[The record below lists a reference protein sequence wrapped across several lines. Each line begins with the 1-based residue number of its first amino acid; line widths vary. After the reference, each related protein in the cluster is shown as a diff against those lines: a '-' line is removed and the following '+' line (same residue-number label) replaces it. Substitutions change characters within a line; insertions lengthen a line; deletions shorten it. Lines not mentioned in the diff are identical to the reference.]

1 MTQDTFK
8 ALVLTQQDK
17 DTRYA
22 FQNLTLDA
30 LPEGDVLVD
39 VAYSS
44 LNYKDGLAVTG
55 KGKVVRKFPMVP
67 GIDFAGVVAKSDS
80 KNFKVGDEVVLTGWG
95 VGESHWGGFA
105 QKARVNSEWLTRLP
119 RGLDLEQAMAIGT
132 AGFTAM
138 LSVMALEDRG
148 LKPGDGPVVVTGAA
162 GGVGSIAVALLAKL
176 GYTITAPTGR
186 AELRDYLETLGASE
200 FIDRHDLGR
209 EANPLEKETW
219 AGAIDTV
226 GGQTLATVLSQM
238 QYGGT
243 VTACGLVG
251 GTALE
256 TTVFPFILRGVALL
270 GIDSVMCEAKRRK
283 RAWSRLAADLA
294 PDHLSKM
301 THKIGLSE
309 IPRLADSILK
319 GQVRGRVVVDVN
331 ATPS

>member
-1 MTQDTFK
+1 M
-8 ALVLTQQDK
+8 VLTQQDK

-22 FQNLTLDA
+22 FQNLTVDA

-67 GIDFAGVVAKSDS
+67 GIDLAGVVAESAS

-105 QKARVNSEWLTRLP
+105 QKARVNSAWLTRRP

-148 LKPGDGPVVVTGAA
+148 LKPGNGPVVVTGAA
-162 GGVGSIAVALLAKL
+162 GGVGSVALALLAKL
-176 GYTITAPTGR
+176 GYYITASTGR
-186 AELRDYLETLGASE
+186 AELREYLETLGANE
-200 FIDRHDLGR
+200 FVDRQDLGR
-209 EANPLEKETW
+209 EAKPLEKETW

-238 QYGGT
+238 RYGGT
-243 VTACGLVG
+243 VAACGLAG

-270 GIDSVMCEAKRRK
+270 GVDSVMCEAKRRK
-283 RAWSRLAADLA
+283 RA
-294 PDHLSKM
+294 
-301 THKIGLSE
+301 
-309 IPRLADSILK
+309 
-319 GQVRGRVVVDVN
+319 
-331 ATPS
+331 